1 MAKDN
6 DLIYGVYDRTR
17 GVGGCDDYFGYFKK
31 ESDARTEM
39 KAQFEHLKTKN
50 PKETLKLHKDRVV
63 RMSIDRCF
71 NVIVLN
77 KVASLLTDSDWKCE
91 TTIGS
96 AIFFANDYILCNV
109 TETTC
114 EVTRVSG
121 TKCGICQTLTSTVG

>member
-50 PKETLKLHKDRVV
+50 LKETLKLHKDRVV
-63 RMSIDRCF
+63 
-71 NVIVLN
+71 
-77 KVASLLTDSDWKCE
+77 KVKDKTE
-91 TTIGS
+91 E
-96 AIFFANDYILCNV
+96 ILIIIHPILV
-109 TETTC
+109 
-114 EVTRVSG
+114 R
-121 TKCGICQTLTSTVG
+121 